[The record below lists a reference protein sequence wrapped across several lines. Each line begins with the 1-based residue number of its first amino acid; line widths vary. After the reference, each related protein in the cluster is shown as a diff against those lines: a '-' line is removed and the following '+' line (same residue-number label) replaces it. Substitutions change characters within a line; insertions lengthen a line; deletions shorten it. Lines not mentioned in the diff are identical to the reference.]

1 MQLAMNDTV
10 EKQNQYA
17 SRLKHFDIIAGEAFV
32 NGMRDIGYKDNAS
45 AINELIDNSV
55 EAGAENVLVQFGYGL
70 ESNAKPKMLAIIDDG
85 HGMSQE
91 MIRAAALWGGGHRTE
106 SREMFGRYGFGLPSS
121 CVSIGRRFEVYSKLD
136 GGDWHMTYV
145 DLDEIREGVFNQ
157 EDGRLT
163 IPKAEEADLPTWVNK
178 EIIQHFPKGLTHGTV
193 IVIETLDRL
202 NKTTTSALEPLL
214 MEKFG
219 VTYRNFLRE
228 VNIYVNSK
236 KVEPVDPLFLDESA
250 RFYDENSIHAEGMD
264 PVQIEVKDKE
274 TGKFLGTV
282 KVRYSYLPPGFQNVD
297 GKIGKTAAQNKRFN
311 VMKENNGILALR
323 AGRQIDVV
331 NTRIPKEW
339 NLNFANYDRNWKV
352 EMDFSPALDEE
363 FSITTS
369 KQQVVLSDRMWAQLE
384 QHGVKRAITALRA
397 RFHGDLAKAGAEQEN
412 EESQSRTSEVA
423 MTDASKFKT
432 RKSQES
438 PEQKAA
444 REETLRREIETRVKK
459 TGKSREVVTHEI
471 TSEVNSSPYK
481 LSLERS
487 PEGPFYR
494 VEGLGS
500 QVHVFLNEAHPFFN
514 DVYQGPDSTPR
525 LRAALECL
533 LFVMGEC
540 ELDANEERQEFYKG
554 ERGEWSRRF
563 SSVLKVLD
571 RKDPVA
577 DAASFKTEMDEV
589 EQSEKVL
596 LPA

>member
-1 MQLAMNDTV
+1 MQLTMNDTV

-17 SRLKHFDIIAGEAFV
+17 SHLEHFDIIAGEAFV
-32 NGMRDIGYKDNAS
+32 HGMRDIGYKDNAS
-45 AINELIDNSV
+45 AINELIDNSI
-55 EAGAENVLVQFGYGL
+55 EAGAENVLVHFGYGVK
-70 ESNAKPKMLAIIDDG
+70 SNAKPEMLAVIDDG

-106 SREMFGRYGFGLPSS
+106 SRELFGRYGFGLPSS

-145 DLDEIREGVFNQ
+145 DLDEIKEGSFHK
-157 EDGRLT
+157 EEGRLA
-163 IPKAEEADLPTWVNK
+163 IPPAEDADLPAWVNK
-178 EIIQHFPKGLTHGTV
+178 GILQHFPKGLTHGTV
-193 IVIETLDRL
+193 IVIETLDRI
-202 NKTTTSALEPLL
+202 NKATTSAYEPLL

-228 VNIYVNSK
+228 VNIFVNSK
-236 KVEPVDPLFLDESA
+236 RVEPVDPLFLDESA
-250 RFYDENSIHAEGMD
+250 RFHDENSIHAEGLD

-274 TGKFLGTV
+274 NGKFLGTV
-282 KVRYSYLPPGFQNVD
+282 KVRYSYMPPGFQNVD
-297 GKIGKTAAQNKRFN
+297 SRIGKTAVQNKRFG
-311 VMKENNGILALR
+311 VMKDNNGILVLR

-331 NTRIPKEW
+331 NTKCPWIT
-339 NLNFANYDRNWKV
+339 FDVYARNWKV
-352 EMDFSPALDEE
+352 ELDFSPTLDEE

-369 KQQVVLSDRMWAQLE
+369 KQQVVLSERMWAQLE
-384 QHGVKRAITALRA
+384 QHGVKRAISALRS
-397 RFHGDLAKAGAEQEN
+397 RYGEDLAKAKADQEN
-412 EESQSRTSEVA
+412 EEHQSRTSELA
-423 MTDASKFKT
+423 MADAAKFKT

-444 REETLRREIETRVKK
+444 REERLHREIEDRVKK

-471 TSEVNSSPYK
+471 TSEVDSSPYK
-481 LSLERS
+481 LLLERS

-494 VEGLGS
+494 VEGHGS
-500 QVHVFLNEAHPFFN
+500 QVRVYLNEAHPFFN

-540 ELDANEERQEFYKG
+540 EMDANEERKEFYMG

-577 DAASFKTEMDEV
+577 DAALFKAEMDEV
-589 EQSEKVL
+589 EQGREVL
-596 LPA
+596 VPA

>member
-1 MQLAMNDTV
+1 MQLTMNDTV

-17 SRLKHFDIIAGEAFV
+17 SRLQHFDIIAGEAFV
-32 NGMRDIGYKDNAS
+32 NGMRDIGYKDNGS
-45 AINELIDNSV
+45 AINELIDNSI
-55 EAGAENVLVQFGYGL
+55 EAGAENVVVHFGYG
-70 ESNAKPKMLAIIDDG
+70 SKSTAKPEMLAIIDDG

-106 SREMFGRYGFGLPSS
+106 SRELFGRYGFGLPSS

-136 GGDWHMTYV
+136 GGEWHMTYV
-145 DLDEIREGVFNQ
+145 DLDEIAEGRFHK
-157 EDGRLT
+157 EEGRLA
-163 IPKAEEADLPTWVNK
+163 IPPAENADLPVWVNK
-178 EIIQHFPKGLTHGTV
+178 GILHHFPMGLSHGTV
-193 IVIETLDRL
+193 IIIETLDRL

-219 VTYRNFLRE
+219 LIYRNFLRE
-228 VNIYVNSK
+228 VNIFVNGK
-236 KVEPVDPLFLDESA
+236 KVDPVDPLFLDESA
-250 RFYDENSIHAEGMD
+250 RFYDENSIHAEGLE
-264 PVQIEVKDKE
+264 PVQIEVKDKD

-282 KVRYSYLPPGFQNVD
+282 KVRYSYMPPGFQNVD
-297 GKIGKTAAQNKRFN
+297 GKIGKSATQNKRFN
-311 VMKENNGILALR
+311 VMKDNNGILALR

-331 NTRIPKEW
+331 TSKIPKEW
-339 NLNFANYDRNWKV
+339 NLTFANYDRNWKV
-352 EMDFSPALDEE
+352 ELDFSPSLDEE
-363 FSITTS
+363 FQITTS
-369 KQQVVLSDRMWAQLE
+369 KQQVVLSDRMWSQLE
-384 QHGVKRAITALRA
+384 QHGVKRAITALRI
-397 RFHGDLAKAGAEQEN
+397 RFHGDLAKAGADQEN
-412 EESQSRTSEVA
+412 EEQQNRTSESA
-423 MTDASKFKT
+423 MVDAAKFKT
-432 RKSQES
+432 RRSQES
-438 PEQKAA
+438 PEQKAI
-444 REETLRREIETRVKK
+444 REEALRREIESRVKK
-459 TGKSREVVTHEI
+459 TGKSREVIKHEI

-533 LFVMGEC
+533 LFVMSEC

-554 ERGEWSRRF
+554 ERREWSQRF

-589 EQSEKVL
+589 EQGEKVL
-596 LPA
+596 FPA

>member
-1 MQLAMNDTV
+1 MQLTMNDTV

-17 SRLKHFDIIAGEAFV
+17 AHLKHFDIIAGEAFV

-45 AINELIDNSV
+45 AINELIDNSI
-55 EAGAENVLVQFGYGL
+55 EAGAENVLVQSGYGL
-70 ESNAKPKMLAIIDDG
+70 KSSAKPEMLAIIDDG

-121 CVSIGRRFEVYSKLD
+121 CVSIGRRFEIYSKLD
-136 GGDWHMTYV
+136 GGDWYMTYV
-145 DLDEIREGVFNQ
+145 DLDEIKDGVYYT
-157 EDGRLT
+157 EEGRLA
-163 IPKAEEADLPTWVNK
+163 IPKAEEADLPIWVNK
-178 EIIQHFPKGLTHGTV
+178 EIVQHFPKGLTHGTV
-193 IVIETLDRL
+193 VVIETLDRL

-236 KVEPVDPLFLDESA
+236 KVEPVDPLFLDEAA
-250 RFYDENSIHAEGMD
+250 RFYDENSIHAEGME
-264 PVQIEVKDKE
+264 PIQIEVKDKE

-282 KVRYSYLPPGFQNVD
+282 KVRYSYLPPGFQNID

-331 NTRIPKEW
+331 TTKIPKEW
-339 NLNFANYDRNWKV
+339 NLTFNNYDRNWKV

-384 QHGVKRAITALRA
+384 QHGVKRAITALRV

-444 REETLRREIETRVKK
+444 REETLRREIENRVKK
-459 TGKSREVVTHEI
+459 TGKSREIVTHEI
-471 TSEVNSSPYK
+471 TSEVSSSPYK

-500 QVHVFLNEAHPFFN
+500 QVHMYLNEAHPFFN

-571 RKDPVA
+571 RKDSVA
-577 DAASFKTEMDEV
+577 DASSFKTEMDEV
-589 EQSEKVL
+589 EQGEKV
-596 LPA
+596 AVVA